1 MFQKTQRE
9 NMNLI
14 ITDIVDTNLK
24 WGSIEKVLC
33 PLIIELYIIKSF
45 YNYLKIYTNVNV
57 GEHKFIFH

>member
-9 NMNLI
+9 NMSLI
-14 ITDIVDTNLK
+14 ITDIFDTNLK
-24 WGSIEKVLC
+24 LGSIEKVLC